1 MFSVSPAEIVTIAVV
16 ALLVFGPRRLPEIAR
31 KAGRI
36 ARDLRGAAADL
47 RADIEREYGDT
58 LKPLEDARRE
68 LRTAGDDLAA
78 GAKALGELPSQRP
91 GTSASKE
98 TPPTEPD
105 Q

>member
-31 KAGRI
+31 RAGRL
-36 ARDLRGAAADL
+36 AKDLRRAAADL

-58 LKPLEDARRE
+58 LKPLDDARRE
-68 LRTAGDDLAA
+68 LRTARDDVAR
-78 GAKALGELPSQRP
+78 GARALTELPDERP
-91 GTSASKE
+91 GASSERK
-98 TPPTEPD
+98 PPPSEPD